1 MMPGLELFENLRMAQ
16 RRLSAAEDR
25 VSFCRAA
32 ATKATVILG
41 NGYVSQTKDVAAHE
55 KAILRLM
62 SAQKEYADIE
72 RQYCDLRDQVC
83 TLLQALPDPLN
94 ADILKLHYV
103 NHKPLPTIAKELHLS
118 RSNVYY
124 RHKQALT
131 QIQRFLQK
139 EGRQT
144 KLIKETDSTR

>member
-1 MMPGLELFENLRMAQ
+1 MIPGLELFENLRMAQ

-32 ATKATVILG
+32 ATKATAILG
-41 NGYVSQTKDVAAHE
+41 NGCVSQTKDVAAHE

-83 TLLQALPDPLN
+83 TLLQALPDPLDV
-94 ADILKLHYV
+94 DILKLHYV
-103 NHKPLPTIAKELHLS
+103 EHKRLPTIAKELHLS

-131 QIQRFLQK
+131 EIQGLLQQ
-139 EGRQT
+139 R
-144 KLIKETDSTR
+144 